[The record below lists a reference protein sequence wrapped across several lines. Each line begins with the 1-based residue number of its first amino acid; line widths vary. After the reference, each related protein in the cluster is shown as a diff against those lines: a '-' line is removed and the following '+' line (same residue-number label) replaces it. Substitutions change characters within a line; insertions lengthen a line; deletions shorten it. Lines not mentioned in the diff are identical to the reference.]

1 MFVLFLKQG
10 GELLTAAA
18 GGTGATCGKESR
30 EVLLQVLI
38 SRLPSSK
45 LSPWEE
51 GASEDPIA
59 VLSERLESSHEQ
71 LFTCSIQQFVLTMG
85 W

>member
-1 MFVLFLKQG
+1 MFVLLLLKQG

-18 GGTGATCGKESR
+18 GNRRHLWEGKSGGP
-30 EVLLQVLI
+30 VVVLI
-38 SRLPSSK
+38 SRLPSTK
-45 LSPWEE
+45 PSPWEK

-71 LFTCSIQQFVLTMG
+71 LFTCSIQPFVLTMG